1 VWIAVNH
8 SDITDMP
15 IAMEVSAE
23 SVQVVQEVHGVQGAQ
38 VVQVVQEVQGVQ
50 VYKSNDET

>member
-1 VWIAVNH
+1 MNH

-23 SVQVVQEVHGVQGAQ
+23 SVQVVQEVHGVQG
-38 VVQVVQEVQGVQ
+38 VQ